1 MDFTM
6 LSFLVHIICLFQ
18 NIFGLVLLFVKFKK
32 KEVKNIHIDGS
43 IDYLYLNKT

>member
-1 MDFTM
+1 MKGHFE
-6 LSFLVHIICLFQ
+6 LI
-18 NIFGLVLLFVKFKK
+18 KFK